1 MSHSANIALEDI
13 GLRSNGGLP
22 WGHFQPV
29 AETMTKA
36 EKFYDAVMRV
46 PIVAFDLFFLAR
58 EASGIRA
65 IVANH
70 PYFGGD
76 WPFLMTLAA
85 RTSVVIFLAVAVAL
99 HVSRYR
105 PVSKYAA
112 WEPKITALLGTLFT
126 YLVLLTP
133 RAPPAVFWDSLSTL
147 LILLGSLLC
156 ILAVMDL
163 GRSLSVMPEARK
175 LVTNGL
181 YRRIRHPLYLASEIA
196 TVGFFLQ
203 FRSWQTVPI
212 LVVHCY
218 FQIRR
223 MDWEEGILA
232 KAFPEYVEYR
242 RHTHRIV
249 PGLY

>member
-1 MSHSANIALEDI
+1 MT
-13 GLRSNGGLP
+13 RS
-22 WGHFQPV
+22 
-29 AETMTKA
+29 
-36 EKFYDAVMRV
+36 EKFYDAAMRL
-46 PIVAFDLFFLAR
+46 PIVAFDLFFLGR
-58 EASGIRA
+58 ELTGIRA
-65 IVANH
+65 IVATH

-85 RTSVVIFLAVAVAL
+85 RTSIVIFLAVAIVL

-105 PVSKYAA
+105 PVSKYDA
-112 WEPKITALLGTLFT
+112 WGPKITALLGTLFT

-133 RAPPAVFWDSLSTL
+133 RAPPDVFWDSLSTL
-147 LILLGSLLC
+147 VVLMGSLLC
-156 ILAVMDL
+156 ILAVSDL

-175 LVTNGL
+175 LVTHGL

-203 FRSWQTVPI
+203 FRSWQAVPI
-212 LVVHCY
+212 LVVHFY

-223 MDWEEGILA
+223 MGWEEGILA
-232 KAFPEYVEYR
+232 KAFPEYAEYQR
-242 RHTHRIV
+242 RTWRLV